1 MRKTAAILLAGMLAA
16 ALAACAVQEEGDGLR
31 LWFAASGVQQ
41 TAQASQALDTCPFL
55 GEETV
60 PALMEGLLAGPG
72 GDTGLASPIPQG
84 VELAGWSVDGR
95 TAQVELSGPYGELAG
110 IDRTLADACI
120 TLTLTQLGGVD
131 AVRILCGGGRGD
143 WRVLRAEDVLFSG
156 AEEEPVDVPATLYF
170 RRVGGDTLGSE
181 LRVFRLTEDET
192 PAKAVLEAL
201 AAGPEDSGLEALLPP
216 DLAVL
221 SAGLD
226 DGVCY
231 ANLSADLLENM
242 SGDRAGQELVVWSI
256 VETLC
261 SLDKVEQVQILVE
274 GQLLERYGGVE
285 LPGPLRSTAE

>member
-1 MRKTAAILLAGMLAA
+1 M
-16 ALAACAVQEEGDGLR
+16 
-31 LWFAASGVQQ
+31 
-41 TAQASQALDTCPFL
+41 
-55 GEETV
+55 
-60 PALMEGLLAGPG
+60 
-72 GDTGLASPIPQG
+72 
-84 VELAGWSVDGR
+84 
-95 TAQVELSGPYGELAG
+95 
-110 IDRTLADACI
+110 
-120 TLTLTQLGGVD
+120 
-131 AVRILCGGGRGD
+131 
-143 WRVLRAEDVLFSG
+143 LRAEDVLFSG

-242 SGDRAGQELVVWSI
+242 PGDRAGQELVVWSI